1 MVLLVDCCVRG
12 ENSSTLK
19 FCNAFIAKQN
29 YKDDVVRLNLE
40 SLNLKP
46 LDSDTL
52 NKRNCLLEK
61 GDFSDSMFDL
71 AKQFISA
78 DKIIIA
84 APFWDLSFPSLLK
97 VYFEHISVTGLTFGY
112 TESGVKG
119 FCKADEML
127 YFSTC
132 GGFTGGKH
140 LGYEYASSLLKIY
153 GIENSRLYNVEGLD
167 IDPNKREEILNKA
180 IENIR

>member
-1 MVLLVDCCVRG
+1 MILLVNSCVRG
-12 ENSSTLK
+12 NNSSTLK
-19 FCNAFIAKQN
+19 FCRAFISK
-29 YKDDVVRLNLE
+29 KRLSDVTQLDLID
-40 SLNLKP
+40 LNLKP
-46 LDSDTL
+46 FDEQML
-52 NKRNCLLEK
+52 NKRNLLIED
-61 GDFSDSMFDL
+61 GDYSDRMFDL
-71 AKQFISA
+71 AKQFKDA

-112 TESGVKG
+112 TNKGPVG

-132 GGFTGGKH
+132 GGFTRDTH
-140 LGYEYASSLLKIY
+140 LGYQYAKSLLKMF
-153 GIENSRLYNVEGLD
+153 GIEKSILYNIEGLD
-167 IDPNKREEILNKA
+167 IDPAKREKIVDNA